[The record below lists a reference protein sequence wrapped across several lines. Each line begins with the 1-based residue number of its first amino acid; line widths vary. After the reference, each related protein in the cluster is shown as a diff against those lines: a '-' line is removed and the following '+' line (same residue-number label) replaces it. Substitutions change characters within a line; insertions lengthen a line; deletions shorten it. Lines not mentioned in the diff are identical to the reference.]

1 MFVFYIQTWVD
12 IIFSE
17 KHSMRRFMHRT
28 VSSDDIDP
36 MNADK
41 RTVFFKKA
49 KPEQN
54 QMACEP
60 LTKEELEQV
69 KNTSKILS
77 KELPDSLQKFTDPKE
92 SDEQLKHIEN
102 QIEYE
107 KRSHSKLKQNIKSKS
122 ESLKKSRSILN
133 QTQQKL
139 DKVLTSQSQD
149 FESSKL
155 EMIGEMS
162 SKMAHDIRNPLTV
175 LQSQID
181 LMRLKQEKNEDQIL
195 SNSLTRMEDAIAHI
209 TNQINDILGFIKK
222 PSIDLTSCDLSQV
235 IQKSIDEVRCPPD
248 ITINFEP
255 KSFKTECDVIK
266 IRGIITNIVQ
276 NGVQAMGSSGEITI
290 SLEKIE
296 EGIKIEIQDS
306 GPGIPKENL
315 EKIFEPMFTTKS
327 NGTGLGLASCKQIL
341 ELHNGSISVKNNPT
355 TFTITLP

>member
-1 MFVFYIQTWVD
+1 
-12 IIFSE
+12 
-17 KHSMRRFMHRT
+17 MRRFMHRSGSNDNT
-28 VSSDDIDP
+28 DP
-36 MNADK
+36 MNASE

-54 QMACEP
+54 QMIYEP
-60 LTKEELEQV
+60 LTKEEAEQV
-69 KNTSKILS
+69 KDTSEILS
-77 KELPDSLQKFTDPKE
+77 KELPESLQKFTDPTE
-92 SDEQLKHIEN
+92 SDKQLKSIEN

-107 KRSHSKLKQNIKSKS
+107 KRSHSKLKLHIKSKS

-133 QTQQKL
+133 QTQEKL
-139 DKVLTSQSQD
+139 DKALSSQMND

-195 SNSLTRMEDAIAHI
+195 SNSLTRMEDAISHI

-222 PSIDLTSCDLSQV
+222 PRIDITSCDLSEV
-235 IQKSIDEVRCPPD
+235 IQKSIDEVRCPPEV
-248 ITINFEP
+248 TINFEP
-255 KSFKTECDVIK
+255 TSCKTECDVIK

-276 NGVQAMGSSGEITI
+276 NGVQAMGKSGEITI
-290 SLEKIE
+290 SLEKVVKGVKLE
-296 EGIKIEIQDS
+296 IKDS
-306 GPGIPKENL
+306 GPGIPEENL

-327 NGTGLGLASCKQIL
+327 TGTGLGLASCKEIL
-341 ELHNGSISVKNNPT
+341 QMHNGSISVKNNPT